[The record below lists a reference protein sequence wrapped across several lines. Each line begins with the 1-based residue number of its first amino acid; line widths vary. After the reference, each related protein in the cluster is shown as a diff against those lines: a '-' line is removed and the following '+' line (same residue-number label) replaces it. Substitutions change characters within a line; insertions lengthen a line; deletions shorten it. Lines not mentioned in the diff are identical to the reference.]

1 MTSSISPGGPDGDPS
16 WSHEHGAHNSLGF
29 TLSQLGLETARQFSA
44 VVGEFGLEPRDFA
57 VLYAIS
63 QGQDQSQQAVGER
76 LSIPAS
82 SMVAIVDRLET
93 GSLVERRARAG
104 DRRTRTLHLTASGR
118 RTLERALKSAARQ
131 EAKISRGIGPIERE
145 ELFVLLRRISQNLG
159 VAPTSLPD
167 RGTGLRP
174 DRGSGVSE
182 TTDG

>member
-1 MTSSISPGGPDGDPS
+1 MTRSNSPRGVDGDQS
-16 WSHEHGAHNSLGF
+16 WAHEHGAYNSLGF

-63 QGQDQSQQAVGER
+63 QGQDQSQQVVGER
-76 LSIPAS
+76 LAIPAS

-118 RTLERALKSAARQ
+118 RVLDRALKSAARQ
-131 EAKISRGIGPIERE
+131 EATISRGISPVERE

-159 VAPTSLPD
+159 VALTAVPD
-167 RGTGLRP
+167 RGGGLRSEHAP
-174 DRGSGVSE
+174 DVNRE
-182 TTDG
+182 